1 MFTSDSLAEGKN
13 KKINYDTGEILD
25 IYSSAMTR
33 DSKPYMP
40 IKLGKKKFSNKDI
53 SFIPRPTPCQ

>member
-33 DSKPYMP
+33 DSKQYMP
-40 IKLGKKKFSNKDI
+40 IKLGKKKI
-53 SFIPRPTPCQ
+53 LQ